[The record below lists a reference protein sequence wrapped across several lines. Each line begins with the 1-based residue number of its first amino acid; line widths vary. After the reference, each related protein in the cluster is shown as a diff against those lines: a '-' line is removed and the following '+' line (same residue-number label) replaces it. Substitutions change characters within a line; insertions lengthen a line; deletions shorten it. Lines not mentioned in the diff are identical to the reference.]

1 MFPGGPTLGRSAMRQ
16 RSFAI
21 LVAAVAFLLAG
32 SVGVYA
38 YDSAHDNQ
46 IASGVKAGGVDI
58 GGLKT
63 SAARAKL
70 RRVLSVRLN
79 KPLHATHKGA
89 RLPLDPAAPRLPG
102 GIDRVGC

>member
-38 YDSAHDNQ
+38 YDSSHENQ
-46 IASGVKAGGVDI
+46 IADGVKAGGVDM
-58 GGLKT
+58 GGIKT

-70 RRVLSVRLN
+70 WRVLSVRLGRHLDANN
-79 KPLHATHKGA
+79 KVDSFPHVSIQVSL
-89 RLPLDPAAPRLPG
+89 R
-102 GIDRVGC
+102 